1 MTTNPKDATR
11 ESHVRA
17 IVAAVAASEKKGT
30 DILVLDVGAIIGITE
45 AFVIAS
51 ASNPRLVRAIVDEIE
66 EKIRLHDG
74 TSPLRTEGLDD
85 LGWVLMD
92 YGDFVAHIFLDE
104 VRDFYALERLWS
116 DASQLW
122 SEPVVAPAVPVA

>member
-1 MTTNPKDATR
+1 
-11 ESHVRA
+11 VRA
-17 IVAAVAASEKKGT
+17 IVAAVAASEKKAT

>member
-1 MTTNPKDATR
+1 MTTKPEGATR
-11 ESHVRA
+11 ESHERA

-30 DILVLDVGAIIGITE
+30 DVLVLDVGAIIGITE
-45 AFVIAS
+45 AFVISS

-74 TSPLRTEGLDD
+74 TSPIRIEGLDD

-104 VRDFYALERLWS
+104 IRDFYALERLWS
-116 DASQLW
+116 DASQIW
-122 SEPVVAPAVPVA
+122 SEPLVAPAVPVA

>member
-1 MTTNPKDATR
+1 MTTKPEGATL
-11 ESHVRA
+11 ESHERA

-30 DILVLDVGAIIGITE
+30 DVLVLDVGAIIGITE

-66 EKIRLHDG
+66 EKVRLRDG
-74 TSPLRTEGLDD
+74 TSPIRIEGLDD

-116 DASQLW
+116 DASQIW
-122 SEPVVAPAVPVA
+122 SEPLVAPAVPVA